1 MSIAE
6 VIPFRA
12 PDPQIEEVIVD
23 TEDKNDGYTPLPNF
37 ICDEGY
43 LAALGGDAVKCLIFL
58 NRHIIGF
65 HIENK
70 SMSEDTVVL
79 ITGIKDKRTIRKCM
93 AELARFNLVTIEKED
108 GKKNTYFLHFESRIS
123 PKAVASHVPTLS
135 DKAVKIKP
143 KAVASHVTAFN
154 EPVAS
159 HVTTPVACDVPTTSD
174 MACHP
179 LKEIDLKENIKK
191 DEEEAQA
198 KFQAQNRQ
206 LNFVQYHTDDRTQ
219 ISFPELCKKYSAQI
233 DFQDQARVSF
243 PDHSPNRIFENLKKM
258 AQWSLDKSNHT
269 PQKWMTIWLDTFMK
283 NLPSDSELAAAEA
296 RKQQKSQS
304 QTPKAEKQKRVSRFG
319 KYLKPQQGEIYD
331 V

>member
-43 LAALGGDAVKCLIFL
+43 LVVLDGDAIKCLVFL
-58 NRHIIGF
+58 NRHINGF
-65 HIENK
+65 HLQNK
-70 SMSEDTVVL
+70 SISETL
-79 ITGIKDKRTIRKCM
+79 LKEKLGIKDGRTIQKHM
-93 AELARFNLVTIEKED
+93 SKLVQFQLVKILKEN
-108 GKKNTYFLHFESRIS
+108 GKSNTYFLTFENRL
-123 PKAVASHVPTLS
+123 PANNVGALGKKTEKLNT
-135 DKAVKIKP
+135 KP
-143 KAVASHVTAFN
+143 STKYVGAFN
-154 EPVAS
+154 KPPTKYVGEPPTNNVG
-159 HVTTPVACDVPTTSD
+159 TTTYKICGSV
-174 MACHP
+174 
-179 LKEIDLKENIKK
+179 KEIYLKENIKK

-296 RKQQKSQS
+296 RKQKSQS

-319 KYLKPQQGEIYD
+319 RYLKPQQGEIYD